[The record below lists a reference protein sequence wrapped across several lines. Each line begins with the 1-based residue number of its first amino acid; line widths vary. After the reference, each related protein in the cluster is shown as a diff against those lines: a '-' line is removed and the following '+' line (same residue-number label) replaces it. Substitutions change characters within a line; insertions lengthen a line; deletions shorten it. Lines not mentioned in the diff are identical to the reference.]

1 MKMQDNKQQSLTSGK
16 SEGMSSQGNGSQKK
30 RSFAVSFNKPANQAQ
45 NKISAVQQFRQKK
58 PSIEIRRRDSKADEK
73 EQVKMMK
80 AKIQTSPLVDPE
92 PTTPVDDKYLPK
104 KRGRKP
110 MALDKYKRESEAKI
124 QKLQKK
130 IEQETDEKEKRKLK
144 MQITAQLDRLAQKN
158 NEQGLQHQ
166 VENYQTKLKSLF
178 QIIDTR
184 VRGNDRQAVIDD
196 LQKACRGSYSLK
208 KDQGGKDKL
217 MDMLNQFVNNE

>member
-1 MKMQDNKQQSLTSGK
+1 
-16 SEGMSSQGNGSQKK
+16 
-30 RSFAVSFNKPANQAQ
+30 
-45 NKISAVQQFRQKK
+45 
-58 PSIEIRRRDSKADEK
+58 
-73 EQVKMMK
+73 
-80 AKIQTSPLVDPE
+80 
-92 PTTPVDDKYLPK
+92 
-104 KRGRKP
+104 
-110 MALDKYKRESEAKI
+110 MALDKYKKESEAKI

-158 NEQGLQHQ
+158 NEQGLQLQ

-184 VRGNDRQAVIDD
+184 VKGNDRQAVIDD

-217 MDMLNQFVNNE
+217 MDMLNKFVNNE